1 LLPLQTETE
10 AVSCAK
16 MSSILVYYAAL
27 KGIRAEE
34 APAQATPA
42 KTSGKGSSS
51 QPPASA
57 SNDVDKLKAKIAS
70 LEGKVRQLIE
80 QIGGDAAQ
88 PKGKGKGKRKGRKQI
103 DLKTPKGTQ
112 DYGPDAMA
120 VREWVFKKITA
131 VFKKHGAQTIDTPVF
146 ELKELLTNKYG
157 EDSKLIYDLKDQGGE
172 MCALRYDL
180 TVPFARYLAMRR
192 EKNLKRYHIGRV
204 YRRDQPSKAQ
214 GRLREF
220 YQCDFD
226 IAGNFGGNM
235 LPDAEV
241 VCVASEALTDLEV
254 GEFVI
259 KVNHR
264 QMLDGVFSVC
274 GVPKNLFNPI
284 CSAVDKLDKI
294 PWEEV
299 KAEMITKTLA
309 PEKCDKLWEYVQLKS
324 EPGSPDQLLEK
335 LEADAVL
342 MKNKSAAAAV
352 KDLKLLFTYLTSMG
366 KATRVSLDLSLAR
379 GLDYYTGV
387 IFEAVQT
394 GASNVLQVG
403 SIAGGGRYD
412 NLVGSLGG
420 EKIPCIGFSLGIE
433 RIFVIV
439 DSIQQKKEAK
449 DRLRE
454 LDVDVVICPIG
465 KFAEERM
472 QLASMLWDANIKVL
486 VPMKTKLR
494 PGDVLGSASD
504 DHIPFAVIF
513 GSDELKRKAVKI
525 KNLETQEERECPMD
539 ELVSTMLKN
548 LGRG

>member
-1 LLPLQTETE
+1 
-10 AVSCAK
+10 
-16 MSSILVYYAAL
+16 MSIVVYYAAL
-27 KGIRAEE
+27 KGLKLEDVK
-34 APAQATPA
+34 APPPA
-42 KTSGKGSSS
+42 AASKDHKKKGSSS
-51 QPPASA
+51 TAPASA
-57 SNDVDKLKAKIAS
+57 TDDVGKLKAKISS
-70 LEGKVRQLIE
+70 LEGKVRQLLG
-80 QIGGDAAQ
+80 QLGADAPVNDSGSGAK
-88 PKGKGKGKRKGRKQI
+88 PKGKRKGRKAL

-120 VREWVFKKITA
+120 IREWVFDKITT

-172 MCALRYDL
+172 ACALRYDL

-226 IAGNFGGNM
+226 IAGNYGGNM

-264 QMLDGVFSVC
+264 QMLDGVFAVC

-284 CSAVDKLDKI
+284 CSAVDKLDKM

-309 PEKCDKLWEYVQLKS
+309 PEICDKLWEYVQLKS
-324 EPGSPDQLLEK
+324 EPGAPAALLEK

-342 MKNKSAAAAV
+342 MKNKSAAAAA
-352 KDLKLLFTYLTSMG
+352 KELKLLFTFLSAMG
-366 KATRVSLDLSLAR
+366 KTDKVSLDLSLAR

-387 IFEAVQT
+387 IFEAVQV
-394 GASNVLQVG
+394 GDSNELRVG

-439 DSIQQKKEAK
+439 DSIQKKKEPQ
-449 DRLRE
+449 DRIRE
-454 LDVDVVICPIG
+454 LDVEVVICPICRG
-465 KFAEERM
+465 GNFAEERL
-472 QLASMLWDANIKVL
+472 QIAAKLWAANIRTL
-486 VPMKTKLR
+486 VPQKMKVKI
-494 PGDVLGSASD
+494 GDVLGQASD
-504 DHIPFAVIF
+504 AHIPFAVIF
-513 GSDELKRKAVKI
+513 GSDELKAGKVKI
-525 KNLETQEERECPMD
+525 KNLATKEESECALD
-539 ELVSTMLKN
+539 SLAKQLLAN
-548 LGRG
+548 LGRS